1 MTGAIVVTAL
11 VVLLAMITAAI
22 VLSNRR
28 KAAQRRYARDV
39 FWEIAQENQEALG
52 RQYLKLSNF
61 NAYGIQDFTAWN
73 KELKEFYNTVM
84 IPQMYARGVQ
94 PSLVDPTTIFYR
106 DDLEQF
112 AKAKANE
119 FIVGL
124 SFNPKMSP
132 LEFEQLCAG
141 ILQKSGWKTQLTPGS
156 GDQGADIIAYRG
168 NDSLVVQCKL
178 YTTPVGNK
186 AVQEAHTAKVH
197 VGANRAVVVSNKG
210 FTPKAQEL
218 AATTGTELRHYTELK
233 DL

>member
-1 MTGAIVVTAL
+1 MSGAIVVVAI
-11 VVLLAMITAAI
+11 VVLLAMISAAI

-28 KAAQRRYARDV
+28 KAAQRRHARDV
-39 FWEIAQENQEALG
+39 FWQIAEEHQEALG
-52 RQYLKLSNF
+52 RQYLKLSKF
-61 NAYGIQDFTAWN
+61 NAYGIQDFTAWT
-73 KELKEFYNTVM
+73 KELNEFYSTVL
-84 IPQMYARGVQ
+84 IPQMYSRGVQ
-94 PSLVDPTTIFYR
+94 PLLVGPTAQFFKGE
-106 DDLEQF
+106 LEQF
-112 AKAKANE
+112 AKNKADD
-119 FIVGL
+119 FTAGL

-132 LEFEQLCAG
+132 LEFEQFCAG
-141 ILQKSGWKTQLTPGS
+141 ILKNSGWKTQLTPGS

-197 VGANRAVVVSNKG
+197 VGVNRAVVVSNKD

-218 AATTGTELRHYTELK
+218 AATTGTELVHYTQLK